1 MQITT
6 HNPAA
11 PRTEHE
17 FYILNKGY
25 NAGKPLHHPCPNC
38 FTCQASSLEE
48 KELYYWL
55 CFGLWQG
62 RAFRPYLIGSVIP
75 FIRLNDLLQV
85 LNHSGIQAIAEP
97 AAFKV
102 LVDTLNL
109 LESREKVMKNT
120 LTLLGEA
127 KRATVHHYLTR
138 R

>member
-1 MQITT
+1 V
-6 HNPAA
+6 
-11 PRTEHE
+11 
-17 FYILNKGY
+17 
-25 NAGKPLHHPCPNC
+25 
-38 FTCQASSLEE
+38 ASSQDE

-55 CFGLWQG
+55 CFGLWQA

-85 LNHSGIQAIAEP
+85 LNRSGIKAESDP

-109 LESREKVMKNT
+109 LVSREKAMKNT

>member
-1 MQITT
+1 MKILT
-6 HNPAA
+6 HNPAHE
-11 PRTEHE
+11 RTPYE

-25 NAGKPLHHPCPNC
+25 NSGKPLEHPCPNC
-38 FTCQASSLEE
+38 FTCLASSQDE

-55 CFGLWQG
+55 CFGLWQA

-85 LNHSGIQAIAEP
+85 LNHSGIKAESDP

-109 LESREKVMKNT
+109 LVSREKVMKST

>member
-1 MQITT
+1 MKITT
-6 HNPAA
+6 HNPAHE
-11 PRTEHE
+11 RTPYE

-62 RAFRPYLIGSVIP
+62 QAFRPYLIGSVIP

-85 LNHSGIQAIAEP
+85 LNHSGIQAIAEL

-109 LESREKVMKNT
+109 LESREKAMKNT
-120 LTLLGEA
+120 LSLLGEA